1 MAMLGAALIL
11 TLARLVPPVS
21 VATESK
27 RQATISRRRS
37 GFRILTV
44 IGGFD
49 TATRMGYLLFLPF
62 LVQGRGGGLPTVGL
76 ALALLFIG
84 GSFGKAVFGGLG
96 ERRGV
101 RSEER
106 RVGKECVIKCRSR
119 GSPYH

>member
-62 LVQGRGGGLPTVGL
+62 FVQGRGGGFPTVGL
-76 ALALLFIG
+76 ARSDEHTSELQSLMRN
-84 GSFGKAVFGGLG
+84 SSAVFY
-96 ERRGV
+96 
-101 RSEER
+101 SQY
-106 RVGKECVIKCRSR
+106 KN
-119 GSPYH
+119 

>member
-49 TATRMGYLLFLPF
+49 TATRMGYPLFLPF
-62 LVQGRGGGLPTVGL
+62 LVQHRKSVVQGKRETVRVAPGD
-76 ALALLFIG
+76 
-84 GSFGKAVFGGLG
+84 
-96 ERRGV
+96 
-101 RSEER
+101 R
-106 RVGKECVIKCRSR
+106 RVNNKQKPTTLTSSHDEYAHQVEKDHNYLYLS
-119 GSPYH
+119 SH